1 MRRHAVIL
9 GFGRVGRTVA
19 RTLDTRGFP
28 WIAVE
33 ADYGV
38 VRQARERGQAVIF
51 GDAGQNDVLDAA
63 HVEEALVLVVA
74 IPDALAARQAVEY
87 TRRRNRR
94 IEAVARA
101 ATEAEAADLRRLGV
115 SRVIVPERE
124 VGVEL
129 LRYALRRFG
138 VSDREID
145 VVLRRAT

>member
-1 MRRHAVIL
+1 
-9 GFGRVGRTVA
+9 
-19 RTLDTRGFP
+19 
-28 WIAVE
+28 
-33 ADYGV
+33 
-38 VRQARERGQAVIF
+38 
-51 GDAGQNDVLDAA
+51 
-63 HVEEALVLVVA
+63 
-74 IPDALAARQAVEY
+74 
-87 TRRRNRR
+87 
-94 IEAVARA
+94 VARA